1 MSITELASSEI
12 LTELCNNL
20 DNINFLSK
28 INNISNLNEEFWLSF
43 IYLKDFKKLGG
54 DLLLF
59 VAVYFV
65 YVMTSLKLLLLIN
78 WKKISFFSFSAK
90 NTRLG

>member
-54 DLLLF
+54 GFAIICCCVFCLCYGF
-59 VAVYFV
+59 SQI
-65 YVMTSLKLLLLIN
+65 TSTDKLE
-78 WKKISFFSFSAK
+78 KDFFF
-90 NTRLG
+90 